1 MTGRRRRTFAGDRSI
16 LGMDDSDGREWRFD
30 GSEPLREPVEPGSPT
45 PENVAFLLLGVA
57 VALTTIATFLL

>member
-1 MTGRRRRTFAGDRSI
+1 
-16 LGMDDSDGREWRFD
+16 MDDSDGREWRFD